1 MQSNTQKEASLEHDG
16 LAGEVVTDLAEPQPG
31 ERWRGEM
38 HSQDPAAAN
47 AKGTA
52 QRAGARAAA
61 AVQAAEQ
68 TAAAHQALLPAEPQG
83 PAAEPMAADQ
93 PTAAKRKRKRRR
105 KRAGALAPG
114 AGQARSIAAEAHA
127 PALSDRGD
135 ATTVAAPTAAE
146 AQPAA
151 TGREPG
157 QAPGAAAE
165 AGPPAPVRQP
175 GSPGTKPRQAR
186 KERAPKANGEDAAR
200 GASGQRPA
208 HASRSHGAGTDGRPR
223 RQTPAA
229 PVAIDPED
237 PASLRTNRKAWYG
250 CAAKRTRDV
259 AGIKK
264 WTWNLR
270 SPWSRKKLLWWSIGT
285 RFADC
290 SATRISSGIF

>member
-1 MQSNTQKEASLEHDG
+1 MQGNTQKEASLEHDG
-16 LAGEVVTDLAEPQPG
+16 LAGEAATDLAKPQPG
-31 ERWRGEM
+31 DRWRGEM
-38 HSQDPAAAN
+38 QSQDPAAAN

-157 QAPGAAAE
+157 QAPGLLRRQGLLRPCASLARQ
-165 AGPPAPVRQP
+165 GPSRARRARSVCLRRTAKTLPAVHP
-175 GSPGTKPRQAR
+175 GSGPRMPAVVTALAR
-186 KERAPKANGEDAAR
+186 TAVLAAR
-200 GASGQRPA
+200 
-208 HASRSHGAGTDGRPR
+208 R
-223 RQTPAA
+223 RR
-229 PVAIDPED
+229 
-237 PASLRTNRKAWYG
+237 LR
-250 CAAKRTRDV
+250 
-259 AGIKK
+259 
-264 WTWNLR
+264 
-270 SPWSRKKLLWWSIGT
+270 
-285 RFADC
+285 
-290 SATRISSGIF
+290 